1 MNELYQ
7 REFVSQALQSG
18 VPREKIA
25 ALLERAENIAQRRT
39 KTAAAPK
46 GDLVDSLIKG
56 AGLQKTASSI
66 SYVQGVLNEAFNSG
80 ANLPQAIAFT
90 KQALDATTQKVAF
103 MEKVSAI
110 AASPVL
116 SKYAEGFLESAKTAG
131 LSHDEAVSLLVD
143 IVDREKQAADQAGGP
158 DMFKQAPGAGAPGGD
173 PSGGQG
179 GPPDSDPMAG
189 MPPGGGAMGPAG
201 PDGGDPSGGMG
212 GPGQSDPQM
221 AQILQELA
229 SLPPEEQQQIVQQLL
244 AAISGGGQGGPG
256 GPGAGGPPP
265 GAMGPG
271 GPGGAP
277 QPGGPQ
283 GPA

>member
-18 VPREKIA
+18 VPYEKIA

-143 IVDREKQAADQAGGP
+143 IVDREKQAVDQAGGP
-158 DMFKQAPGAGAPGGD
+158 DMFKQAPGGAGVAGGD
-173 PSGGQG
+173 PSNGQG
-179 GPPDSDPMAG
+179 GPPDSDPMVG
-189 MPPGGGAMGPAG
+189 MPPGGGAMGPTDPG
-201 PDGGDPSGGMG
+201 QGDPSGGMG
-212 GPGQSDPQM
+212 GPGHNDPEM

-256 GPGAGGPPP
+256 GPG
-265 GAMGPG
+265 